1 MISKLSLIGAAV
13 LLLLSGMGCQSLAEE
28 SWKGCV
34 GIDIGTMPNGY
45 DVVSNGQVASN
56 WKVGSNIP
64 YYVGSDDKFE
74 FLYINSKKENSAG
87 ELLDL
92 MKAKWTI
99 KATKKI
105 DLQPIVRKNTENQY
119 EFEVDYRCSSEIS
132 AIIGFDFNVK
142 IDNCD
147 MTIHWKKE
155 CLKYSRPV
163 VS

>member
-1 MISKLSLIGAAV
+1 MISKLSLIGAAF
-13 LLLLSGMGCQSLAEE
+13 LLLLSGMGSQSLAQE

-34 GIDIGTMPNGY
+34 GIDIGTMPNEH
-45 DVVSNGQVASN
+45 DVVSNGQVEAN

-74 FLYINSKKENSAG
+74 FLYINSTKKQSDG
-87 ELLDL
+87 ELEDL
-92 MKAKWTI
+92 MEAKWTI

-119 EFEVDYRCSSEIS
+119 ELELDYRCSTDIS
-132 AIIGFDFNVK
+132 AIIGFDFNMQ

-147 MTIHWKKE
+147 LTIHWKKE
-155 CLKYSRPV
+155 CLKYSRPI

>member
-1 MISKLSLIGAAV
+1 MKRKLSLIGAAV
-13 LLLLSGMGCQSLAEE
+13 LLLLSGMGSQSLSQE

-34 GIDIGTMPNGY
+34 GIDIGTMPNEH
-45 DVVSNGQVASN
+45 DVVSNGQVAEN

-64 YYVGSDDKFE
+64 YYEGYDDKFE
-74 FLYINSKKENSAG
+74 FLYINSTKKHSDG
-87 ELLDL
+87 ELEDL

-105 DLQPIVRKNTENQY
+105 DLQPIVRKNTENKY
-119 EFEVDYRCSSEIS
+119 ELELDYRCSTDIS
-132 AIIGFDFNVK
+132 AIIGFDFNMQ

-147 MTIHWKKE
+147 LTIHWKKE
-155 CLKYSRPV
+155 CLKYSRPI